1 MRLSPALSLR
11 AAMLITG
18 MAAIAIAL
26 IAAHDSAIYRIEA
39 EEACAELGGKMDW
52 AARRCKGM
60 TRKPV
65 P

>member
-1 MRLSPALSLR
+1 
-11 AAMLITG
+11 MLITG